1 MKTSGYGTIS
11 EDDSEEASSL
21 SSNTQFLS
29 WTKERLLQTIPGTA
43 KPWEDMI
50 CPSRLALP
58 LSFFNFIHRIKTNA
72 HVYRTNYVVVMLLV
86 VLLTLL
92 WHPICV
98 IIYCGLVAAWV
109 VLYLVRESPLRAC
122 GYEIDQRLVATL
134 LLAVTVGLIFVSDV
148 WDNILVGFCVGLF
161 IVLVH
166 AVMREAEEEDE
177 DEAGIRLRHAA
188 SSSFTA

>member
-1 MKTSGYGTIS
+1 MRTSGYGTIS
-11 EDDSEEASSL
+11 EDDPEDASSL

-29 WTKERLLQTIPGTA
+29 WTKERLQTIPGTA
-43 KPWEDMI
+43 KPWEDII

-72 HVYRTNYVVVMLLV
+72 RVYRTNYVVVILLV

-92 WHPICV
+92 RHPICV
-98 IIYCGLVAAWV
+98 IIYGALVAAWS

-134 LLAVTVGLIFVSDV
+134 LLVVTGGLIFVSDV
-148 WDNILVGFCVGLF
+148 WDNILVGLCVGLF